1 MTNLVV
7 EEEKIT
13 DADMKY
19 LCEKADCHNVLELC
33 LGKDQSKQEIT

>member
-19 LCEKADCHNVLELC
+19 LCTAIIFWNPALVKIN
-33 LGKDQSKQEIT
+33 QSRK